1 MKKKSFSFIALL
13 FAIIFI
19 YSQKLLVESVQYEKL
34 QKPKIKLS
42 LNQEN
47 YKFTIKV
54 PYTMKAED
62 LEKVAK
68 QDFQDKLTNYDNV
81 VKQSEVEF
89 QEKLKNYDLEVQQEK
104 EKFKLESEEF
114 SKLSLI
120 ERLALQEQ
128 GKKPQLRIP
137 SKPVYV
143 KPAKPIYSNPDLS
156 DYLIFDSEVMASKLE
171 LKGFT
176 KGENGINFEIDFNN
190 MEFQD
195 NSNQVYGKQPTLL
208 KVKVNNEIVEE
219 KIFSNDFAY
228 LTSGSSVS
236 IRRNYYENQSVSNI
250 LGEIQKYVNENY
262 GYKTISVTS
271 RVYYIKNKGDYDDL
285 ERAKVYAVSGFSKMK
300 LSNSEETKSKASTEI
315 DKAIQIWKSKLE
327 LVNYKDKNSVYNSNV
342 AKAILFN
349 LVGAY
354 IDINDKKSAEEYFS
368 ILQENKIFI
377 KFDYDEE
384 RYYEILET
392 SLNKM

>member
-13 FAIIFI
+13 FAIIFA

-171 LKGFT
+171 LKGFA

-219 KIFSNDFAY
+219 KIFSNDFTY

>member
-13 FAIIFI
+13 FAIIFA

-171 LKGFT
+171 LKGFA

-219 KIFSNDFAY
+219 KIFSNDFTY

-250 LGEIQKYVNENY
+250 LGVIQKYVNENY

-271 RVYYIKNKGDYDDL
+271 RVY
-285 ERAKVYAVSGFSKMK
+285 
-300 LSNSEETKSKASTEI
+300 
-315 DKAIQIWKSKLE
+315 
-327 LVNYKDKNSVYNSNV
+327 
-342 AKAILFN
+342 
-349 LVGAY
+349 
-354 IDINDKKSAEEYFS
+354 
-368 ILQENKIFI
+368 
-377 KFDYDEE
+377 
-384 RYYEILET
+384 
-392 SLNKM
+392 

>member
-1 MKKKSFSFIALL
+1 MEKKLFSFIAL
-13 FAIIFI
+13 FAVIFS

-34 QKPKIKLS
+34 QTPKIKLS

-47 YKFTIKV
+47 YKYSIKV

-81 VKQSEVEF
+81 VKQSEIEF
-89 QEKLKNYDLEVQQEK
+89 QEKLKNHDLEVEQEK
-104 EKFKLESEEF
+104 ERFKLESAEF
-114 SKLSLI
+114 SKLSLL
-120 ERLALQEQ
+120 ERMALQEQ

-137 SKPVYV
+137 SKPIYV
-143 KPAKPIYSNPDLS
+143 KPTKPVYTNPDLS
-156 DYLIFDSEVMASKLE
+156 DYLIFDADVMAAKLD
-171 LKGFT
+171 LKGFN
-176 KGENGINFEIDFNN
+176 KGENGINFEINFNN

-208 KVKVNNEIVEE
+208 RVLVNNKVVEE
-219 KIFSNDFAY
+219 KIFSNDFAFV
-228 LTSGSSVS
+228 TSGSTVS
-236 IRRNYYENQSVSNI
+236 IRKNYYENQSVAN
-250 LGEIQKYVNENY
+250 LLNEIQKYVNDNY
-262 GYKTISVTS
+262 GYKTMNITS
-271 RVYYIKNKGDYDDL
+271 KIYYIKNKGDYDDI
-285 ERAKVYAVSGFSKMK
+285 ERAKVYAVSGFTKMK
-300 LSNSEETKSKASTEI
+300 LNNSEETKSKALTEI
-315 DKAIQIWKSKLE
+315 DKAIQIWKSKLD

-342 AKAILFN
+342 AKAILFD
-349 LVGAY
+349 LVAAY
-354 IDINDKKSAEEYFS
+354 ININDKKSAEQYFS

-392 SLNKM
+392 TLNKM